1 LLAETPLPS
10 ASTFGSIHYYEHS
23 GFSHRGLAPHKFT
36 PVPGV
41 HKRLKLAAPSITLLC
56 FSLAKA
62 RLRPAA

>member
-41 HKRLKLAAPSITLLC
+41 HKQIQPIAALRLI
-56 FSLAKA
+56 FSLCVNNYGIHK
-62 RLRPAA
+62 RL